1 MDRKELV
8 EALFEE
14 FDDNRDGVI
23 SRREFVD
30 LIESLLGR
38 HGVDV
43 SSRIFDEFDT
53 NHDNRISRDEL
64 IRLVEDYAL

>member
-23 SRREFVD
+23 SRREFKD

-43 SSRIFDEFDT
+43 SARIFDAFDT

-64 IRLVEDYAL
+64 IRLVEDYAI

>member
-1 MDRKELV
+1 MDRRELI

-14 FDDNRDGVI
+14 FDENRDGVI
-23 SRREFVD
+23 SRREFKD

-38 HGVDV
+38 HGVRT
-43 SSRIFDEFDT
+43 SSRIFDRFDT

-64 IRLVEDYAL
+64 VRLVEEYAL